1 MARKG
6 RFGNRRYGGDGKA
19 RTCIQGV
26 RVLVNL
32 KGLRQRRMFN
42 IWLWGVSRGYGLA
55 GGSFRGWGEGCGRP
69 IWSVHTQGDRPV
81 DPTGGKGNVEGMD
94 SGSKARMI
102 RLWRTGSPMEG
113 RGMAEGGRGKG
124 EDEVCQ
130 RSLCGL
136 GRDVG
141 DHPRRNAA
149 GIRFYADEGG
159 AGNHP
164 RQSAGIRFYA
174 KEGGAGNHPR

>member
-1 MARKG
+1 MAE
-6 RFGNRRYGGDGKA
+6 
-19 RTCIQGV
+19 
-26 RVLVNL
+26 
-32 KGLRQRRMFN
+32 
-42 IWLWGVSRGYGLA
+42 
-55 GGSFRGWGEGCGRP
+55 RGWG
-69 IWSVHTQGDRPV
+69 
-81 DPTGGKGNVEGMD
+81 K
-94 SGSKARMI
+94 
-102 RLWRTGSPMEG
+102 
-113 RGMAEGGRGKG
+113 GKG

-164 RQSAGIRFYA
+164 RRNAAGIRFYA
-174 KEGGAGNHPR
+174 DEGGAGNHPRRNAAGIHGEAASTVARVAEGNHLREEPTGIRGEVSLRGRWPRGSAGY